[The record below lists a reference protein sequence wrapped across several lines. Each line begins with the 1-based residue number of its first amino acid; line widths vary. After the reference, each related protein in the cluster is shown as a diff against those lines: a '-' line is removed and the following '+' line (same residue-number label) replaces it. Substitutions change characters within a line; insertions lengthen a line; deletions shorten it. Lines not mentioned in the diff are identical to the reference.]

1 MKING
6 PAGVESMSGR
16 LVQVEHYAGQ
26 TQTINQ
32 HLRGEKINVQ
42 GNSLFERKLQ
52 SCSVITLNMFSVL
65 TKIIVNP
72 ARIKQA

>member
-32 HLRGEKINVQ
+32 HLRGEKIN
-42 GNSLFERKLQ
+42 SPFERKLQ